1 LQAKKPSSTVPT
13 RALSRSLTGAS
24 YDKRL
29 IRARR
34 ADNTDLMSEVGKIVA
49 LLKNEAI
56 EKQIAAAI
64 VLGELKAKGPGVV
77 EGLGEVLGSGVPLLQ
92 VHALDALSRVGAKKA
107 LPQIFPL
114 LSGGSDE
121 VRRAATR
128 AIASIG
134 EDVVPAI
141 KQKMATASPEERRA
155 LDAALAELGGKDAFS
170 ALVKGLASSDA
181 EAAKA
186 AALAVRTQ
194 IKGADGNKRRSYL
207 AEIERFLEA
216 QKKKGGSPGA
226 IAAAVKILGYLEDEK
241 TVTTL
246 LQYANDDKAH
256 PSVRQEA
263 IIAFRFALASEKPSA
278 KVVDTL
284 VKAAEAPDRALAQTA
299 LHTLGSLQVGEDTAK
314 RLEKLALH
322 ADFDRARFVL
332 ELLGRMG
339 GQEAAKVL
347 TKVLT
352 QATDRR
358 YAEAAAGGL
367 TGKED
372 AVPALA
378 KALLETTNPDRAWV
392 LRNVLR
398 PTAKK
403 LSPSLRKQVLEEAM
417 ARLGKGERNYEAH
430 LDVARDADPDGVA
443 TALRDLAQK
452 LRKKDENKARVV
464 LGILCKSDRATDED
478 RYLLASLELARSNR
492 DTRPASRAGDESLR
506 ILGNLLRHGFDVAKA
521 LRKDRQIDLE
531 QLYYVG
537 FHFCEEGHPLG
548 DELLEE
554 VVKKGGRAKIA
565 KMAKNKLAL
574 SEASP

>member
-1 LQAKKPSSTVPT
+1 
-13 RALSRSLTGAS
+13 
-24 YDKRL
+24 
-29 IRARR
+29 
-34 ADNTDLMSEVGKIVA
+34 MSEVGKIVG
-49 LLKNEAI
+49 LLKSDAI

-77 EGLGEVLGSGVPLLQ
+77 EGLAAVLESGVSLLQ
-92 VHALDALSRVGAKKA
+92 VHALDALARVGAKKA

-114 LSGGSDE
+114 LSTSNDDI
-121 VRRAATR
+121 RRAATR
-128 AIASIG
+128 AVASVG
-134 EDVVPAI
+134 EEVVPII
-141 KQKMATASPEERRA
+141 KQKMATAGPEERRA

-170 ALVKGLASSDA
+170 ALITGLAASDA

-186 AALAVRTQ
+186 AALAVRQQ
-194 IKGADGNKRRSYL
+194 IKTADGNKRRSYL
-207 AEIERFLEA
+207 AEVEKFLEA
-216 QKKKGGSPGA
+216 QKKAARTRGEATASGSPGA
-226 IAAAVKILGYLEDEK
+226 TAAAVKILGYLEDEK
-241 TVTTL
+241 TIPTL
-246 LQYANDDKAH
+246 LTYANDEKEH

-263 IIAFRFALASEKPSA
+263 IIAFRFALQNKSKAGDGASGTASRKAASA
-278 KVVDTL
+278 KVVETL
-284 VKAAEAPDRALAQTA
+284 VKAADAPDRTLAQTA
-299 LHTLGSLQVGEDTAK
+299 LHTLGSLQIGDDTAK

-332 ELLGRMG
+332 DLLGRMG
-339 GQEAAKVL
+339 GGEAARVL

-352 QATDRR
+352 GAADRR
-358 YAEAAAGGL
+358 YAEAAAAGL

-398 PTAKK
+398 PMAKK
-403 LSPSLRKQVLEEAM
+403 ISPALRKQILEEAM
-417 ARLGKGERNYEAH
+417 TRLGKGERNYEAH

-443 TALRDLAQK
+443 EALRGLASR

-464 LGILCKSDRATDED
+464 LSILCKSDRATDED
-478 RYLLASLELARSNR
+478 RYTLASLELARSNR

-521 LRKDRQIDLE
+521 LKKDRVLE
-531 QLYYVG
+531 LDHLNYVG
-537 FHFCEEGHPLG
+537 FHFTEEGHPLG
-548 DELLEE
+548 EELLEE
-554 VVKKGGRAKIA
+554 VVKKGGRAKVA

-574 SEASP
+574 TEAV

>member
-1 LQAKKPSSTVPT
+1 
-13 RALSRSLTGAS
+13 
-24 YDKRL
+24 
-29 IRARR
+29 
-34 ADNTDLMSEVGKIVA
+34 MSEVGKIVA

-77 EGLGEVLGSGVPLLQ
+77 EGLGEVLGCGVPLLQ
-92 VHALDALSRVGAKKA
+92 VHALDALARVGAKKA

-114 LSGGSDE
+114 LSGSNDD

-128 AIASIG
+128 AIASVG
-134 EDVVPAI
+134 EDVVPVI
-141 KQKMATASPEERRA
+141 KQKMATAAPDERRA

-186 AALAVRTQ
+186 AALAVRNQ
-194 IKGADGNKRRSYL
+194 IKNADGNKRRSYL
-207 AEIERFLEA
+207 AEIERFLDA

-246 LQYANDDKAH
+246 LQYANDPKAH

-263 IIAFRFALASEKPSA
+263 IIAFRFALANDKPSA
-278 KVVDTL
+278 KVIDTL
-284 VKAAEAPDRALAQTA
+284 VKAAEADDRALAQTA
-299 LHTLGSLQVGEDTAK
+299 LHTLGSLKVSEDTAK
-314 RLEKLALH
+314 RLDKLALH
-322 ADFDRARFVL
+322 PDFDRARFVL
-332 ELLGRMG
+332 DLLARLGSEG
-339 GQEAAKVL
+339 AKVL
-347 TKVLT
+347 TKVLCT
-352 QATDRR
+352 TTDRR
-358 YAEAAAGGL
+358 YAEAAAAGL
-367 TGKED
+367 SGKEE

-378 KALLETTNPDRAWV
+378 KALLETKNPDRAWV

-403 LSPSLRKQVLEEAM
+403 IAPSLRKQILEEAIT
-417 ARLGKGERNYEAH
+417 RLGKGERNYEAH
-430 LDVARDADPDGVA
+430 LDVARDADPDAVA
-443 TALRDLAQK
+443 SALRDLAGK

-464 LGILCKSDRATDED
+464 LSILCKSDRATDED
-478 RYLLASLELARSNR
+478 RYLLASLELSRSNR

-521 LRKDRQIDLE
+521 LRKDRQVDLE
-531 QLYYVG
+531 HLYYVG
-537 FHFCEEGHPLG
+537 FHFVEEGHPLG

-554 VVKKGGRAKIA
+554 VVKKGGRGKIA

-574 SEASP
+574 SEASA

>member
-1 LQAKKPSSTVPT
+1 
-13 RALSRSLTGAS
+13 
-24 YDKRL
+24 
-29 IRARR
+29 
-34 ADNTDLMSEVGKIVA
+34 MSEVGKIVG
-49 LLKNEAI
+49 LLKSDAI

-77 EGLGEVLGSGVPLLQ
+77 EGLGDVLDSGVSLLQ
-92 VHALDALSRVGAKKA
+92 VHALDALARIGAKKA
-107 LPQIFPL
+107 LPKIFPL
-114 LSGGSDE
+114 LSTGNDE

-128 AIASIG
+128 AVASVG
-134 EDVVPAI
+134 EEVVPII
-141 KQKMATASPEERRA
+141 KQKMAVASPEERRA

-170 ALVKGLASSDA
+170 TLIKGLASSDA

-186 AALAVRTQ
+186 AALAVRQQ
-194 IKGADGNKRRSYL
+194 IKNADGNKRRSYL
-207 AEIERFLEA
+207 AEVEKFLEA

-241 TVTTL
+241 TVPTL
-246 LQYANDDKAH
+246 LAYANDEKQH

-263 IIAFRFALASEKPSA
+263 IIAFRFALQKDKPKSGEASRKGVSA

-284 VKAAEAPDRALAQTA
+284 VKAAEAEDRTLAQTA
-299 LHTLGSLQVGEDTAK
+299 LHTLGSLPLGEDTAK

-322 ADFDRARFVL
+322 PDFDRARFVL
-332 ELLGRMG
+332 DLLGRMG
-339 GQEAAKVL
+339 GNEAARVL
-347 TKVLT
+347 TKVLVT
-352 QATDRR
+352 TNDRR
-358 YAEAAAGGL
+358 YAEAAAAGL

-403 LSPSLRKQVLEEAM
+403 ISPALRKQILEEAI

-430 LDVARDADPDGVA
+430 LDVARDADPEGVA
-443 TALRDLAQK
+443 EALRGLAAR

-464 LGILCKSDRATDED
+464 LAILCKSDRATDDD
-478 RYLLASLELARSNR
+478 RYALASLELLRSNR
-492 DTRPASRAGDESLR
+492 DTRPAARAGDESLR
-506 ILGNLLRHGFDVAKA
+506 LLGNLVRHGFDVARA
-521 LRKDRQIDLE
+521 LKKDRTLDLE
-531 QLYYVG
+531 HLYYVG
-537 FHFCEEGHPLG
+537 FHFTEEGQPLG
-548 DELLEE
+548 QELLEE
-554 VVKKGGRAKIA
+554 VVKKGGRSKVA

-574 SEASP
+574 AEAE

>member
-1 LQAKKPSSTVPT
+1 
-13 RALSRSLTGAS
+13 
-24 YDKRL
+24 
-29 IRARR
+29 
-34 ADNTDLMSEVGKIVA
+34 MSEVAKIAA
-49 LLKNEAI
+49 LLRSDAI

-64 VLGELKAKGPGVV
+64 VLGELRAKGPGVV
-77 EGLGEVLGSGVPLLQ
+77 EGLGAVLASEVPLLQ
-92 VHALDALSRVGAKKA
+92 VHALDALARIGAKRA

-114 LSGGSDE
+114 LQSGADD

-128 AIASIG
+128 ALVSVG
-134 EDVVPAI
+134 EEIVPVI
-141 KQKMATASPEERRA
+141 KERLAAATGDERRA

-170 ALVKGLASSDA
+170 ALIKGLASSDA
-181 EAAKA
+181 DAAKA
-186 AALAVRTQ
+186 AALAVRQQ
-194 IKGADGNKRRSYL
+194 IKNADGNKRRTYL

-226 IAAAVKILGYLEDEK
+226 VAAAVKILGYLEDEK

-246 LQYANDDKAH
+246 LTYASDEKAH

-284 VKAAEAPDRALAQTA
+284 VKAAEAADRTLAQTA
-299 LHTLGSLQVGEDTAK
+299 LHTLGSLQVSEDTAK
-314 RLEKLALH
+314 RLDKLALH

-332 ELLGRMG
+332 DLLGRIG
-339 GQEAAKVL
+339 GGEAAKVL
-347 TKVLT
+347 TKVLCT
-352 QATDRR
+352 TPDRR

-378 KALLETTNPDRAWV
+378 KALLETENPDRAWV

-398 PTAKK
+398 PMAKK
-403 LSPSLRKQVLEEAM
+403 ISPTLRKQLLEEAM
-417 ARLGKGERNYEAH
+417 DRLGKGERNYEAH
-430 LDVARDADPDGVA
+430 LDVARDADPDGLA
-443 TALRDLAQK
+443 EALRELAGK

-464 LGILCKSDRATDED
+464 LAILCKSDRATDDD
-478 RYLLASLELARSNR
+478 RYALASLELARSNR
-492 DTRPASRAGDESLR
+492 DTRPGSRAGDESLR
-506 ILGNLLRHGFDVAKA
+506 ILSNLLRHGFDVAKA
-521 LRKDRQIDLE
+521 LRKDRQVDLE
-531 QLYYVG
+531 HLYYVG
-537 FHFCEEGHPLG
+537 FHFSEIGHPLG

-554 VVKKGGRAKIA
+554 VVKKGGRGKLA

-574 SEASP
+574 SEESA